1 VVKGPDICTNY
12 VYAASRVAVLWYIAV
27 IYPAG
32 AGMHYYSQLY
42 VQFGVMFTVM
52 GEACEIIHPRC
63 EPTPVKCKMVTPVIH
78 TSVTS
83 QVLMY
88 MKGNRI

>member
-1 VVKGPDICTNY
+1 MVKGPDICTNY

-52 GEACEIIHPRC
+52 GEG
-63 EPTPVKCKMVTPVIH
+63 VKRVKSYIRGV
-78 TSVTS
+78 S
-83 QVLMY
+83 QHLLNA
-88 MKGNRI
+88 KW